1 MPQSRGLQRVRH
13 DLVTE
18 QQHRD
23 RFALLLSRELG
34 QWELEEGK
42 PNPLREASFQDLPLR
57 TRVEILHRLCDYR
70 LDADDV
76 FDLLKVRD

>member
-42 PNPLREASFQDLPLR
+42 LNWKTVRMGGEERRSKIQKWRKTETRGKRRRRGREQQ
-57 TRVEILHRLCDYR
+57 
-70 LDADDV
+70 
-76 FDLLKVRD
+76 